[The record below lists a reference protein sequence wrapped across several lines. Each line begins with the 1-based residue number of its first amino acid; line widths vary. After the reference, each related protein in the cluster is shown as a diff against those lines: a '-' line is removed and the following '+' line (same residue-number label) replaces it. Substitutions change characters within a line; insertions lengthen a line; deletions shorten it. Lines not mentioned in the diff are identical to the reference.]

1 MDKFNENR
9 IIVDALE
16 EQVHRFNLCG
26 ADKNGAIMAGHKE
39 LIAKYQGQTF
49 ADECREFAQ
58 RIREFQVLDGAGF
71 SDDFLDQL
79 ADDCETIAAR
89 VEK

>member
-1 MDKFNENR
+1 MDKSNENR

-16 EQVHRFNLCG
+16 EQVHRFGLCRLPDDD
-26 ADKNGAIMAGHKE
+26 AQIHKE

-49 ADECREFAQ
+49 TDECREFAQ
-58 RIREFQVLDGAGF
+58 RIRKFQAGY
-71 SDDFLDQL
+71 DFLEQL
-79 ADDCETIAAR
+79 ADDCEAIADH